1 MANKNE
7 NIIIISDSNSGSD
20 NSSHSNNSSDSFGST
35 SSLISWYGEI
45 STSEEY
51 VHSSPDIV
59 YSKGPSNS
67 LLNWYEDLYDEY
79 KDHLTNAKPT
89 FSDISKAKV
98 QPSRS
103 KAKTSRSKAIASPK
117 TLIVKSFVPIIN
129 CVLGLANAKTWDA
142 ILNKT
147 FGLKIPTA
155 MIGAEEKKGKRK
167 MGEMIV
173 LSSDS
178 SDDNKGP
185 SIASVPKEGSSI
197 QGLLDWYGYETVEKY
212 LEETFFPS
220 TANVHTWDDILK
232 KFRVRKPESCVD
244 KAKGKRKFAAFAA
257 SICKKHLLCCKLL
270 HLQHLM
276 LHLQQ
281 AFAIS
286 ICFAASYC
294 ICSKHLQQA
303 FAISIC
309 FAASHCICSIC
320 KHPSDTKVL
329 IMKMEILQ
337 EPTSNKLLVGDILRT
352 ASAAVKPCQGDSS
365 EFYLITGSIYTDQ
378 RGTVVLAILFNE
390 SEQRHF
396 RLVIANVY
404 LESPTVAAD
413 GQRDVNHNPM
423 LTLPT
428 RYQRHHD
435 N

>member
-20 NSSHSNNSSDSFGST
+20 NNSHSNNSSYSFGST

-67 LLNWYEDLYDEY
+67 LLNWYEDLSDEY
-79 KDHLTNAKPT
+79 KERFWCSK
-89 FSDISKAKV
+89 SSSKAKV

-212 LEETFFPS
+212 LKETFFPS
-220 TANVHTWDDILK
+220 TDKDSTDEDTIHESYSPKSKANVHTWGDILK

-244 KAKGKRKFAAFAA
+244 KAKGKRKFAAFPA
-257 SICKKHLLCCKLL
+257 SICKKHLLCSFALL
-270 HLQHLM
+270 QAIAFALLQAIAFAAFAVALAANICNKHLLCNLQ
-276 LHLQQ
+276 LQQ
-281 AFAIS
+281 VSNHLSTKIIQVLLNHYINKDHTLTNINEKVFA
-286 ICFAASYC
+286 
-294 ICSKHLQQA
+294 
-303 FAISIC
+303 
-309 FAASHCICSIC
+309 
-320 KHPSDTKVL
+320 
-329 IMKMEILQ
+329 
-337 EPTSNKLLVGDILRT
+337 
-352 ASAAVKPCQGDSS
+352 
-365 EFYLITGSIYTDQ
+365 
-378 RGTVVLAILFNE
+378 GTEKDHTEL
-390 SEQRHF
+390 
-396 RLVIANVY
+396 
-404 LESPTVAAD
+404 
-413 GQRDVNHNPM
+413 
-423 LTLPT
+423 
-428 RYQRHHD
+428 
-435 N
+435 